1 MQHDIAITPSNRQTP
16 FAINQVSSNQRCV
29 LVVGLGPAGLSA
41 ATQFAEAGWHVRGY
55 DKRASP
61 DQIQAVDARGHAFT
75 LSPKGRGALP
85 ESIRQKVDP
94 HCVELDSRVFVDR
107 YGSRRSYLYGDLPQ
121 DRLHAV
127 GRSDFQKAA
136 LVAAKAAGADL
147 NFSSPVIDINP
158 LTGQITICRGDD
170 SERQHADLVVA
181 ADGAHSGARSM
192 CAAVTG
198 SSLTVRFDGV
208 RYVSVPVSMEETQR
222 LIGTNSG
229 LHFFR
234 SKHGTDVFIPTPPTS
249 TLLVMSRLIPRNGA
263 LTEDSARE
271 LARSRNLV
279 IRQSIQ
285 SLDSRLIGA
294 PIGHFVNCETE
305 VPYAGRVAIVGD
317 AWIATPAY
325 AGQGVNSALQDVKT
339 LVDSVSSEAT
349 IESAL
354 KEYAARRGA
363 SREAI
368 RDLNATIGEQLL
380 TGSYGGVLWRAKQ
393 WLHTKIGVRTAY
405 QKLVLD
411 EATS

>member
-1 MQHDIAITPSNRQTP
+1 MT
-16 FAINQVSSNQRCV
+16 NQMMSNQRRV

-41 ATQFAEAGWHVRGY
+41 ATRFAEAGWHVRGY
-55 DKRASP
+55 DKRPSP
-61 DQIQAVDARGHAFT
+61 DQKVAVDTRGYAFT

-85 ESIRQKVDP
+85 HSIRQRVDP

-107 YGSRRSYLYGDLPQ
+107 HGSRQSYPYGDMAQ

-127 GRSDFQKAA
+127 GRSNFLNAA
-136 LVAAKAAGADL
+136 LVAATAAGADL

-158 LTGQITICRGDD
+158 LTAQITICRGGD

-181 ADGAHSGARSM
+181 ADGAHSVARSM
-192 CAAVTG
+192 FAAVTG

-208 RYVSVPVSMEETQR
+208 RYISVPVSVEETQR
-222 LIGTNSG
+222 LIGASNG

-234 SKHGTDVFIPTPPTS
+234 SRHGTDVFIPTPPTS
-249 TLLVMSRLIPRNGA
+249 TLLMMSRLIPKNGA
-263 LTEDSARE
+263 LTTDSARE
-271 LARSRNLV
+271 LARSRNSV

-285 SLDSRLIGA
+285 SLDSRLVGA

-305 VPYAGRVAIVGD
+305 VPYAGRAAIVGD

-325 AGQGVNSALQDVKT
+325 AGQGVNSAFQDVKA

-354 KEYAARRGA
+354 KKYAERRSV

-368 RDLNATIGEQLL
+368 RDLNTSIGGQLL
-380 TGSYGGVLWRAKQ
+380 TGSYGGALWRAKQ
-393 WLHTKIGVRTAY
+393 WLHTKAGVRTAY

-411 EATS
+411 EAAS